1 MLALREKSHY
11 YVTSNLYMLPKI
23 YAITFCANVKVL
35 LAIVTLHNSLSL
47 YVPFFYCRMA
57 FKKRFDQA
65 EMCYNITARYIRYIN
80 ELHYLNY

>member
-47 YVPFFYCRMA
+47 YVPFFI
-57 FKKRFDQA
+57 A
-65 EMCYNITARYIRYIN
+65 EWLLKSVLIKQKCVTTL
-80 ELHYLNY
+80 LHVTYVILMNYTI